1 MRRDVVREQPVQV
14 GGCREPDVRMCQ
26 MSCRVSLHTTTVTS
40 TCSSKERA
48 YKTKLYG
55 STTAAAT
62 CEQAHNVK
70 LGWVARLHQE
80 RQVHQDP
87 LEIVSL
93 RADGLRLEHHTR
105 TVETIED
112 AIARNVRGRDTWI

>member
-1 MRRDVVREQPVQV
+1 M
-14 GGCREPDVRMCQ
+14 
-26 MSCRVSLHTTTVTS
+26 
-40 TCSSKERA
+40 
-48 YKTKLYG
+48 
-55 STTAAAT
+55 TAAAT

-70 LGWVARLHQE
+70 LGWVAGLHQE

-93 RADGLRLEHHTR
+93 RADCLRLLEDHTR
-105 TVETIED
+105 TAETIED